1 MSATSASAFRPAA
14 LARAPARRR
23 DPRARPSGAPRANPH
38 RARGRTTANSFTDD
52 VDDVPQWLDGAPEG
66 AVFLFGFHPSEVT
79 PLASLIGALAEE
91 MEVTA
96 ADAMRV
102 AFVSGDALGVSAE
115 ALLGEEEPPALD
127 QRPDPDDVRLP
138 PAARCV
144 LLRGDAARALMP
156 DLRFEMYSAG
166 CAPCVFGTFTE
177 SNAGQP
183 LGKIAA
189 GLVGAFE
196 TYWDLPGDPAER
208 RAGGSIRVNGEG
220 DFTGD
225 GTGDGDVAGTAAA
238 TRPPEWA
245 TSTSWPG
252 EEDWTPANA
261 TVALAVTMDRA
272 TVFDPPVSWEA
283 YVDENGDG
291 DGDENGD
298 DAPPVRSDVS
308 AVVSLDGVV
317 GDELRAALLD
327 AATEPGWP
335 HATAESPPT
344 PKWARETND
353 GIGAEASRD
362 PDGPQLRVPPTSW
375 GLTETALEEIAE
387 SAPVRAFL
395 ARVGA
400 LYPEY
405 HVRTMPADALEPD
418 GIPGAMSAAR
428 DGGESRVAVA
438 VANAAVHGD
447 DFKWHLDMDPADLD
461 PTSPFAERY
470 GVYVNRARARPLFV
484 SALVYLNGPAPW
496 TPDLDA
502 ETLFLDPGTATGV
515 FVRPAPGRVL
525 LMDQDVL
532 HRVSAPSRSAR
543 VPRYSLVLKLCFYPK
558 DPEAR
563 PSILRP
569 EWGEPIAFG
578 TAGGRRAP
586 SSATGDE
593 GGRREEEAE
602 RDREA

>member
-1 MSATSASAFRPAA
+1 MSATFASAFRLAA
-14 LARAPARRR
+14 FARAPARPR
-23 DPRARPSGAPRANPH
+23 DSSARPSGAPRAHPH
-38 RARGRTTANSFTDD
+38 RARGRTTAHSSTDD
-52 VDDVPQWLDGAPEG
+52 VDDAPRQWDDAPEG
-66 AVFLFGFHPSEVT
+66 AIFLFGFHPSEVT

-127 QRPDPDDVRLP
+127 QRPDPDEVRLP
-138 PAARCV
+138 PTARCV

-156 DLRFEMYSAG
+156 DLRLEMYAAG

-189 GLVGAFE
+189 GLVRAFE

-208 RAGGSIRVNGEG
+208 RAGGSLRI
-220 DFTGD
+220 
-225 GTGDGDVAGTAAA
+225 DGDEVAVAETSG
-238 TRPPEWA
+238 PLEWA

-252 EEDWTPANA
+252 EEEWTPANA

-272 TVFDPPVSWEA
+272 TVFDPPASWEA
-283 YVDENGDG
+283 HVDENGDG
-291 DGDENGD
+291 DGDGDGD

-308 AVVSLDGVV
+308 AVVSLDGIV
-317 GDELRAALLD
+317 GDDLRAALLD

-335 HATAESPPT
+335 HATAEAPPT

-362 PDGPQLRVPPTSW
+362 PAGPQLRVPPTSW

-461 PTSPFAERY
+461 PASPFAERY
-470 GVYVNRARARPLFV
+470 GVYVNRAKARPLFV

-543 VPRYSLVLKLCFYPK
+543 VPRYSLVLKLCLYPK
-558 DPEAR
+558 DPETR

-569 EWGEPIAFG
+569 EWGEPVAFG

-586 SSATGDE
+586 AAATGDA
-593 GGRREEEAE
+593 GAGSEEA
-602 RDREA
+602 